1 MWYLKFKL
9 RHSDC
14 ILAPLVEKYNL
25 SVEFYP
31 LGHYVKGNH
40 VYVSAIHTA
49 KGMEEDIKKY
59 IRDLK
64 KNERVVRIEVSKVI
78 FTLVRESL
86 SKKTYQTVYNPKLI
100 YVSPGHNTADG
111 YESWEIACWERKPLE
126 DLIKAMEEAKTTLY
140 FEVLRFEE
148 KELDDVYVMGLFPQL
163 PKKQKEAMELAY
175 VSGYYRFPKKTN
187 LDKLAKMARVSKQTF
202 QENLKKAE
210 SRLMPLLLRK

>member
-31 LGHYVKGNH
+31 LGHYIKGNH

-49 KGMEEDIKKY
+49 KGREEDIKKY
-59 IRDLK
+59 VLDLK

-86 SKKTYQTVYNPKLI
+86 SKKTYQTIYNPKLI

-148 KELDDVYVMGLFPQL
+148 LYR
-163 PKKQKEAMELAY
+163 KKKGFGQIY
-175 VSGYYRFPKKTN
+175 ITRICRS
-187 LDKLAKMARVSKQTF
+187 
-202 QENLKKAE
+202 
-210 SRLMPLLLRK
+210 

>member
-1 MWYLKFKL
+1 M
-9 RHSDC
+9 
-14 ILAPLVEKYNL
+14 
-25 SVEFYP
+25 
-31 LGHYVKGNH
+31 
-40 VYVSAIHTA
+40 
-49 KGMEEDIKKY
+49 
-59 IRDLK
+59 K
-64 KNERVVRIEVSKVI
+64 KNERVVRIEVSKGI

-86 SKKTYQTVYNPKLI
+86 SKKTYQTIYNPKLI

-148 KELDDVYVMGLFPQL
+148 KELDDVYVMGLFPQM
-163 PKKQKEAMELAY
+163 PKKQREAMELAY
-175 VSGYYRFPKKTN
+175 ASGYYRFPKETN
-187 LDKLAKMARVSKQTF
+187 LDKLAKMSRVSKQTF